1 MKMTSKFLTLSAIL
15 ILSTLAMQAQIGF
28 GLLGGVNFQNIN
40 GKDSNGDKLEN
51 GLLTGFHA
59 GVNVNIPV
67 APDFYFQPGILYSV
81 KGANNEFFN
90 PPVKASGD
98 YTTTTRLSYVE
109 MPLNLLFR
117 PQLGNGHLLLGFGPY
132 VAYGIS
138 GKETTQLN
146 SMSIDRTV
154 KFKNSVADWTDLLE
168 NAYYR
173 PFDAGANILFGYEF
187 AMGAFVQMNAQL
199 GLLKIN
205 PEYGWISDDQAAY
218 KNTGYGISLGY
229 RF

>member
-1 MKMTSKFLTLSAIL
+1 MKFLTVSAIL
-15 ILSTLAMQAQIGF
+15 ILSSLAMQAQIGF

-40 GKDSNGDKLEN
+40 GKNSNGDNLEN

-59 GVNVNIPV
+59 GVNVNIPI
-67 APDFYFQPGILYSV
+67 APDFYFQPGLLFSV
-81 KGANNEFFN
+81 KGAKNEFFS
-90 PPVKASGD
+90 PDIKASGD

-109 MPLNLLFR
+109 MPLNLLYR

-132 VAYGIS
+132 LAYGIS

-146 SMSIDRTV
+146 SVSVERTV
-154 KFKNSVADWTDLLE
+154 KFKNSVASWTDLVE

-187 AMGAFVQMNAQL
+187 AMGAFIQMNAQL

-205 PEYGWISDDQAAY
+205 PEYAWISDDETAY
-218 KNTGYGISLGY
+218 KNTGYGLSLGF

>member
-1 MKMTSKFLTLSAIL
+1 MKMKMKFMTLSAIL
-15 ILSTLAMQAQIGF
+15 ILSSVAMQAQIGF

-40 GKDSNGDKLEN
+40 GKDGNGDKLEN

-67 APDFYFQPGILYSV
+67 APDFYFQPGLLFSV
-81 KGANNEFFN
+81 KGAKNEFYT
-90 PPVKASGD
+90 PPIKASGD
-98 YTTTTRLSYVE
+98 YTTTTRLSYIE

-117 PQLGNGHLLLGFGPY
+117 PQLGNGHILLGFGPY
-132 VAYGIS
+132 LAYGIK
-138 GKETTQLN
+138 GMETTQITSL
-146 SMSIDRTV
+146 SIERPV
-154 KFKNSVADWTDLLE
+154 KFKNSVEEWTDLVE

-187 AMGAFVQMNAQL
+187 GMGAFIQLNAQL

-205 PEYGWISDDQAAY
+205 PEYAWISDDETAF
-218 KNTGYGISLGY
+218 KNTGYGLSLGY